1 MNNKI
6 LSTLG
11 LCRRAARLSYGFDMV
26 MAGLHKTHLLLLA
39 DDCAARTCRNV
50 EEAAKEFSVPLYRLP
65 FTKEQLGFAIG
76 GKPVGILGVTDPGFA
91 QSLKRSIEGG
101 K

>member
-1 MNNKI
+1 MNKKV

-11 LCRRAARLSYGFDMV
+11 LCRRAARLHYGFDMV

-39 DDCAARTCRNV
+39 EDCSERTCRNL
-50 EEAAKEFSVPLYRLP
+50 EEAAKEWSIPLIRLP
-65 FTKEQLGFAIG
+65 FTKEELGDHIG
-76 GKPVGILGVTDPGFA
+76 TKPVGILGIIDPGFA
-91 QSLKRSIEGG
+91 RSLKQSIEGG

>member
-26 MAGLHKTHLLLLA
+26 MAGLHKTDLLLLA
-39 DDCAARTCRNV
+39 EDCSERTCRNL
-50 EEAAKEFSVPLYRLP
+50 EEAAKEFSIPLYRLP
-65 FTKEQLGFAIG
+65 FTKEQLGYHIG
-76 GKPVGILGVTDPGFA
+76 TKPVGILGVTDRGFA
-91 QSLKRSIEGG
+91 KSLKQSIEGG

>member
-1 MNNKI
+1 MNKKV

-11 LCRRAARLSYGFDMV
+11 LCRRAARLHYGFDMV

-39 DDCAARTCRNV
+39 EDCSARTCKNL
-50 EEAAKEFSVPLYRLP
+50 EMAAKEFQIPLYHLP
-65 FTKEQLGFAIG
+65 YTKEHLGISIG
-76 GKPVGILGVTDPGFA
+76 TKPVGILGVIDAGFA
-91 QSLKRSIEGG
+91 RSLMQCIEGG

>member
-1 MNNKI
+1 MNHKI

-11 LCRRAARLSYGFDMV
+11 LCRRAARLHYGSDMV

-39 DDCAARTCRNV
+39 EDCSERTCRNL
-50 EEAAKEFSVPLYRLP
+50 EEAAEEFSIPLYRLP
-65 FTKEQLGFAIG
+65 FTKEQLGYHIG
-76 GKPVGILGVTDPGFA
+76 TKPVGILGVIDQGFA

>member
-1 MNNKI
+1 MNKKV

-11 LCRRAARLSYGFDMV
+11 LCRRAARLNYGFDMV

-39 DDCAARTCRNV
+39 EDCSERTCKNI
-50 EEAAKEFSVPLYRLP
+50 ETAAKEFQIPLYHLP
-65 FTKEQLGFAIG
+65 YTKEDLGISIG
-76 GKPVGILGVTDPGFA
+76 TKPVGILGVADAGFA
-91 QSLKRSIEGG
+91 RSLMQCIEGG